1 MSSAD
6 NSALDS
12 AQPQTSFRLK
22 AGLFPLTLL
31 EVQGLDRESFTRE
44 LQAKVA
50 EAPAF
55 FQQAAVILSID
66 QQARGDMTLAQLIA
80 LCRQHGLVPV
90 VLKGGSDSLQQE
102 AQQLG
107 LALMPEGRT
116 RPQKAAAAE
125 AAAPVETPAENV
137 AEPAAA
143 DETPGVAASGGS
155 NRVITTPIRS
165 GQQVY
170 AAGGD
175 LIVLS
180 SVSAGAEVLADG
192 NIHVYGPLRGRA
204 LAGVRGDT
212 SARIFCQSLEA
223 ELISIAGDFQLSDD
237 LRGKLWKQPVQIC
250 LNDQKLSVEPLT

>member
-1 MSSAD
+1 MSTVE
-6 NSALDS
+6 NSTLES
-12 AQPQTSFRLK
+12 QPPSSFRLK

-31 EVQGLDRESFTRE
+31 EVQGLDRQSFERD
-44 LQAKVA
+44 LQLKVA

-55 FQQAAVILSID
+55 FQQTPVILSIEAE
-66 QQARGDMTLAQLIA
+66 ARGTMGLAELIE
-80 LCRQHGLVPV
+80 LCRGQGLVPV
-90 VLKGGSDSLQQE
+90 VLRGGSEALQQQ
-102 AQQLG
+102 ALQQG
-107 LALMPEGRT
+107 LALMPEGRSRT
-116 RPQKAAAAE
+116 PKADPEPQ
-125 AAAPVETPAENV
+125 
-137 AEPAAA
+137 PAAA
-143 DETPGVAASGGS
+143 VAAPAAEEEPVAPVPGGG

-212 SARIFCQSLEA
+212 GARIFCQSLEA

-250 LNDQKLSVEPLT
+250 LSDQKLTVEPLA

>member
-1 MSSAD
+1 MSTVE
-6 NSALDS
+6 NSMLES
-12 AQPQTSFRLK
+12 QPPSSFRLK

-31 EVQGLDRESFTRE
+31 EVQGLDRQSFERE
-44 LQAKVA
+44 LQLKVA

-55 FQQAAVILSID
+55 FQQTPVILSFD
-66 QQARGDMTLAQLIA
+66 ADARGDMSLAELVE
-80 LCRQHGLVPV
+80 LCRTQGLVPV
-90 VLKGGSDSLQQE
+90 VLRGGSEELQQQ
-102 AQQLG
+102 ALQQG
-107 LALMPEGRT
+107 LALMPEGRS
-116 RPQKAAAAE
+116 RAAKAE
-125 AAAPVETPAENV
+125 PEPSPAEDV
-137 AEPAAA
+137 PEPAAPA
-143 DETPGVAASGGS
+143 AEDEPSAPVPGGGG

-212 SARIFCQSLEA
+212 GARIFCQSLEA

-250 LNDQKLSVEPLT
+250 LSDQKLTVEPLA